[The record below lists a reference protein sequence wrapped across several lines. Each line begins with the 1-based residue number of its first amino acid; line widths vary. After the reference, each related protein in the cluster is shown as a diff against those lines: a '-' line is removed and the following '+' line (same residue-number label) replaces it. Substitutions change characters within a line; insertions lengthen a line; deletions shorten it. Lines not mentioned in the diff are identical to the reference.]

1 MSYIGTVENGQIKL
15 PPDAQLPEGA
25 KVEVAVLSEGP
36 LERFT
41 REVLKVAKSS
51 DRPKDFATN
60 FGHYLFG
67 EEKR

>member
-15 PPDAQLPEGA
+15 PPDARLPEGA
-25 KVEVAVLSEGP
+25 KVEVEVLLEKP

-41 REVLKVAKSS
+41 REILKFAKPSG
-51 DRPKDFATN
+51 RPKDFATN